1 MTSLH
6 TAADAAI
13 ELAVLDIAG
22 TTIDEGGTVYRIL
35 AEAVTAAGATPTSA
49 DISRWTGTDKRE
61 AVRGL
66 LSAHGSAPDDAEVA
80 RVYADFRRRL
90 DAAYRADPPR
100 PLAGAEDV
108 LRELRGR
115 GVKVALST
123 GFDSEVTD
131 AILGPLG
138 WRGTLVD
145 AVVSADQVARGRPAP
160 YLIFRAMELTGV
172 LDVGRVLVAG
182 DTVADLLSGTNAGAA
197 VVAGVLSGADDSATL
212 GRIRHTHLLTSI
224 ADLPAL
230 LAVALRLPE
239 AIA

>member
-1 MTSLH
+1 MKSPI
-6 TAADAAI
+6 TAAGAAI

-22 TTIDEGGTVYRIL
+22 TTVEEGGTVYRIL
-35 AEAVTAAGATPTSA
+35 AETVTAAGASPTPA
-49 DISRWTGTDKRE
+49 DIGRWMGTDKRE

-66 LSAHGSAPDDAEVA
+66 LSADGAAPDDAAAA

-90 DAAYRADPPR
+90 DAAYRANPPQ
-100 PLAGAEDV
+100 PIAGAEDV
-108 LRELRGR
+108 LRDVRRR
-115 GVKVALST
+115 GVKIALTT

-138 WRGTLVD
+138 WLGTLVD
-145 AVVSADQVARGRPAP
+145 AVVSADQVVRGRPAP

-182 DTVADLLSGTNAGAA
+182 DTVADLISGTNAGAA
-197 VVAGVLSGADDSATL
+197 VVAGVLSGACDSATL

-230 LAVALRLPE
+230 LDAAPWSPE